1 MPPLSPPCSDAARGR
16 GDPMAGTAAPARAWF
31 LIEHP
36 GPWPAD
42 AFGGSGLSVPVQRR
56 LQQAAADAGARI
68 LLVRRPGRRAHRS
81 RRSWAVV
88 HGLGSARP
96 QAQVWGDWQAEGDLL
111 DAVPA
116 LAGAR
121 DPRDGPPAA
130 RGLPLLLVCAHGRH
144 DVCCAVRGRP
154 VAAAL
159 QERWPEQ
166 TWECSHVGGCRFA
179 GNVVVLPDGA
189 YYGGLGG
196 DDTVEV
202 VGDHLAGRVRGEY
215 LRGVSHEPPVAQ
227 AAIAELHRQGRA
239 EGELFRSRRVEQV
252 AASVWRVVLER
263 AADDGSAGP
272 VEVELEQQAAPEARL
287 TCRAPRDAT
296 ARTFVVR
303 RVRPAP

>member
-1 MPPLSPPCSDAARGR
+1 VPP
-16 GDPMAGTAAPARAWF
+16 
-31 LIEHP
+31 
-36 GPWPAD
+36 
-42 AFGGSGLSVPVQRR
+42 
-56 LQQAAADAGARI
+56 
-68 LLVRRPGRRAHRS
+68 
-81 RRSWAVV
+81 
-88 HGLGSARP
+88 
-96 QAQVWGDWQAEGDLL
+96 
-111 DAVPA
+111 
-116 LAGAR
+116 
-121 DPRDGPPAA
+121 
-130 RGLPLLLVCAHGRH
+130 
-144 DVCCAVRGRP
+144 
-154 VAAAL
+154 
-159 QERWPEQ
+159 
-166 TWECSHVGGCRFA
+166 
-179 GNVVVLPDGA
+179 
-189 YYGGLGG
+189 
-196 DDTVEV
+196 EV